1 MPQIPVLIFSR
12 STMEAVSVSIHSLI
26 WALHHMSCCGDKP
39 SLINSKDAQRAAL
52 PQPMPHREQLA
63 VLLIGSPEGVR
74 ENIHELHQRGY
85 AEAGMWSGLL
95 PAPNPGEVMSVL
107 IRYRLVLSGD
117 R

>member
-12 STMEAVSVSIHSLI
+12 STMEAGSVSIHSLI
-26 WALHHMSCCGDKP
+26 WELHHMSCRGDKP

-95 PAPNPGEVMSVL
+95 
-107 IRYRLVLSGD
+107 RLTLA

>member
-1 MPQIPVLIFSR
+1 MLTEKEKRDTYIFLHFCLCKINIPNL
-12 STMEAVSVSIHSLI
+12 EL
-26 WALHHMSCCGDKP
+26 L
-39 SLINSKDAQRAAL
+39 L

-85 AEAGMWSGLL
+85 AEASTWSGLL

-107 IRYRLVLSGD
+107 IRYRLAS
-117 R
+117 

>member
-1 MPQIPVLIFSR
+1 MNTTLR
-12 STMEAVSVSIHSLI
+12 SKLRSKLPIQSAV
-26 WALHHMSCCGDKP
+26 
-39 SLINSKDAQRAAL
+39 DAQRAAL

-85 AEAGMWSGLL
+85 AEAGNWSGLL

-107 IRYRLVLSGD
+107 IRYRMAL
-117 R
+117 

>member
-1 MPQIPVLIFSR
+1 MNTTLR
-12 STMEAVSVSIHSLI
+12 SKLRSKLPIQSAV
-26 WALHHMSCCGDKP
+26 
-39 SLINSKDAQRAAL
+39 DAQTATQ

-85 AEAGMWSGLL
+85 AEAGDWSGLL
-95 PAPNPGEVMSVL
+95 PAPNSGEVMSVL
-107 IRYRLVLSGD
+107 IRYRLVSTGD